1 MTREAIK
8 HQLEKLGLV
17 YERFNISQ
25 SIFNI
30 WAGTFRDSN
39 EKTFERAIDE
49 VIKHEEYPPTVA
61 TVLRYYEEVEKENRE
76 IKAKAKECY
85 MRAITAL
92 GIPKNVEEFK
102 AYLMMLN
109 AVPREERIE
118 RAESF
123 STQIVNYANKATT
136 LGKKPKSFIALI
148 KECSG

>member
-1 MTREAIK
+1 MTREVIK
-8 HQLEKLGLV
+8 RQLEKLSLV

-30 WAGTFRDSN
+30 WADNFRDRN

-61 TVLRYYEEVEKENRE
+61 TVLRYYYEIERENRD
-76 IKAKAKECY
+76 IMAKAKECY
-85 MRAITAL
+85 IRAITAL
-92 GIPKNVEEFK
+92 GIPKNVDEFK

-109 AVPREERIE
+109 AAPREERIE
-118 RAESF
+118 LAENF
-123 STQIVNYANKATT
+123 STQIVNHANRATT
-136 LGKKPKSFIALI
+136 EGKRPKSFIEFI